1 MCNMMSLD
9 LKKTLY
15 EVHPSFVELER
26 IKSMSVS
33 DSTLDRLAGKVH
45 ALNQEKKQRLRK
57 VLVFAV
63 HLQDLG
69 GTLIELWSLTD
80 TPLDEQKC
88 FDHVT
93 SLISV
98 SQNIVIPQGCL
109 AHDLIKKVE
118 VEVKRLKH
126 SKASKM
132 KELVLKKMIDL
143 EEIYRSVHMYIDSDH
158 EW

>member
-26 IKSMSVS
+26 IKSMS
-33 DSTLDRLAGKVH
+33 
-45 ALNQEKKQRLRK
+45 
-57 VLVFAV
+57 
-63 HLQDLG
+63 LQDLG

-98 SQNIVIPQGCL
+98 SQNTVMPQGCL

-158 EW
+158 ECDIWLNWRS

>member
-63 HLQDLG
+63 HVSHLTKVWLQDLG

-98 SQNIVIPQGCL
+98 SQNTVMPQGCL
-109 AHDLIKKVE
+109 SHDLIKKVT
-118 VEVKRLKH
+118 V
-126 SKASKM
+126 
-132 KELVLKKMIDL
+132 
-143 EEIYRSVHMYIDSDH
+143 DS
-158 EW
+158 